1 MHENVIKYLLLIIL
15 IIKTNADVYFAHKH
29 SVSVEMKFSNRNTHR
44 AHSSVT
50 VLYMDHTSCF
60 N

>member
-29 SVSVEMKFSNRNTHR
+29 SVSVEM
-44 AHSSVT
+44 
-50 VLYMDHTSCF
+50 
-60 N
+60 